1 MTQDIYINPKTQKLY
16 QIKNTNTN
24 FELRKMKEA
33 GFHFQV
39 AHELFDLM
47 QDKLNFKQLLALD
60 HQLFDKNTFEYLNL
74 NNELD
79 SYKDANKLATA
90 SLNSPEFQTYA
101 KYDLM
106 CDLRIC
112 GYAAQFAA
120 QFDKIISFLQTK
132 LHGFQAWY
140 LTGFAQDEST
150 WCWIYDP
157 ETNYDQFH
165 PFNQDPFRQ
174 LSLPDYLASL
184 VYNYAVEID
193 ELNWQTHASLGPI
206 DWLYYCSV
214 DGSLPELN
222 NYMQAKYQAHPAQ
235 TKEVYY

>member
-1 MTQDIYINPKTQKLY
+1 MAKAIFINPKAQQLY
-16 QIKNTNTN
+16 QVKDTNTR
-24 FELRKMKEA
+24 FELKTMEEA

-39 AHELFDLM
+39 STELFNLM
-47 QDKLNFKQLLALD
+47 QNKLNLNQLLALD
-60 HQLFDKNTFEYLNL
+60 HQLFDKNNSVYFDLND
-74 NNELD
+74 ELD
-79 SYKDANKLATA
+79 TYKDDNKIITA
-90 SLNSPEFQTYA
+90 SLASPEFQSYA
-101 KYDLM
+101 KYDLIG
-106 CDLRIC
+106 DLRTYC
-112 GYAAQFAA
+112 LYAP
-120 QFDKIISFLQTK
+120 QFDQIIRFMLDK

-140 LTGFAQDEST
+140 LTGFAQGEST

-222 NYMQAKYQAHPAQ
+222 NYMQTKYHARPAK